1 MMSGHH
7 LKKDKYMPE
16 ERKLVTILFAD
27 VTDSTALGDTLDPE
41 DIRALMSRYY
51 THARQIIPS
60 YGGTLEKFIGDAV
73 MAIFGLPQAHS
84 DDAERALAAALALRA
99 AIVDD
104 PVLGASFSLRM
115 GVNTGEVITANNH
128 ADGDFLITGDAVN
141 VAARLQQSAIPGE
154 ILVGERT
161 MKAAQMAFLFDMA
174 RQIEVRGKRQPLRAF
189 TLKIA
194 RPTRQVERPP
204 FIGRR
209 QDLLQ
214 LSLLQARTLEEKRPQ
229 LISLVAPS
237 GTGKTRLLEEFLHRL
252 DPADGFQ
259 VATIRC
265 LPYGQTLTYWP
276 LRGLLT
282 KFLGEEISKQGVMD
296 IFLQGGYEQEEAR
309 EQAEY
314 ILATLGIEKE
324 GKEGTIARGCIFSAW
339 RLLVEILA
347 QQAPRVIIFEDLH
360 WASDSLLDLIEYMIN
375 LHIQAPLLLITLSRP
390 EFLDRRPQWGGGRS
404 NFTALTLQPLTAAQT
419 RDLIRRSHPELP
431 EHLGEQ
437 IVTRSGGNPFF
448 ALELIQGVCERCL
461 AEGGDAFDSLP
472 DTIHAAVLA
481 RLDLLTPK
489 EREVLQVASVT
500 PRTFHLTMLEA
511 VLEHCG
517 ASEIDD
523 ALEGLQARDL
533 IVASE
538 KGRFFFRHVLIRD
551 VAYGTLARAD
561 RIRLNG
567 KIAAWMETVAEHHL
581 DEFTE
586 LIAYHHL
593 EAVRL
598 ARQSAVPLDFQI
610 DPTQAIRFLR
620 RAGIQAA
627 RAGAFTEAQRH
638 IQNAI
643 EIAPESELLS
653 LYEELADCGGW
664 SESAVHAYK
673 HAIDLWRDTPTQDP
687 LIGARLQ
694 RKLLVCYARGA
705 GGVGLKP
712 DEECRLYE
720 TLQKEAQHCAEAAGD
735 EDELWRLRI
744 ASLFT
749 HSYIACDSL
758 EEPAQKAE
766 IIQKREV
773 GLQAEAYFREK
784 GDWAAVSEALDGYA
798 SLSQIIGAYEDVLTA
813 SQRRLTA
820 PDLPA
825 LEHGDALQMIAKAYH
840 HLGDYDACIA
850 TIQKT
855 LAHLRRGHSLVYLGS
870 GISHAVDAA
879 YISGRWSDVLML
891 RPRVEE
897 LWEQIQPDASMRF
910 CVGTGYMTLLEMA
923 LAQEDNAAID
933 AAASVLMRLFP
944 DASDPKHTFVSM
956 MLADDPMRINDLV
969 LDLIAEKKHSRLLC
983 LRFCNERDA
992 ALSQTQLNALRE
1004 KMWYANDQKR
1014 YLAIA
1019 QAIATD
1025 DDEQLAREIDAAEAQ
1040 HMVVHAAR
1048 MRIVLA
1054 QHTNDRSQLERAR
1067 PILERLNDRYF
1078 LCRLEEVMEA
1088 LTMHAA

>member
-1 MMSGHH
+1 
-7 LKKDKYMPE
+7 MPE

-51 THARQIIPS
+51 NHARQIIPS

-73 MAIFGLPQAHS
+73 MAVFGLPQTHS
-84 DDAERALAAALALRA
+84 DDAERALAAALALRT
-99 AIVDD
+99 AIAND

-115 GVNTGEVITANNH
+115 GINTGEVITANNYT
-128 ADGDFLITGDAVN
+128 DGDFLVTGDAVN
-141 VAARLQQSAIPGE
+141 VAARLQQAAVPDE

-161 MKAAQMAFLFDMA
+161 KKAAHTAFLFDVK
-174 RQIEVRGKRQPLRAF
+174 RQVEARGKRQPLSAF
-189 TLKIA
+189 PLKAA
-194 RPTRQVERPP
+194 RLMRQVERPP

-214 LSLLQARTLEEKRPQ
+214 LSLLQARTLEEQRPQ

-237 GTGKTRLLEEFLHRL
+237 GTGKSRLLEEFLRRL
-252 DPADGFQ
+252 DPDDGFQ
-259 VATIRC
+259 VATVRC

-276 LRGLLT
+276 LRSLLT
-282 KFLGEEISKQGVMD
+282 KFVGEEINKQRVID
-296 IFLQGGYEQEEAR
+296 IFRQGGYAQEEAR
-309 EQAEY
+309 EFAES
-314 ILATLGIEKE
+314 ILATLGIEE
-324 GKEGTIARGCIFSAW
+324 DGKDGAIARQSIFGAW

-390 EFLDRRPQWGGGRS
+390 EFLDRRPQWGGGRG
-404 NFTALTLQPLTAAQT
+404 NFTALTLQPLTAVQT
-419 RDLIRRSHPELP
+419 RDLIRQARPGLHENISE
-431 EHLGEQ
+431 E

-448 ALELIQGVCERCL
+448 ALELIQGICERCMDD
-461 AEGGDAFDSLP
+461 GGDTFDALP

-481 RLDLLTPK
+481 RLDLLTPR

-500 PRTFHLTMLEA
+500 PRIFHLTMLQT
-511 VLEHCG
+511 VLEDLS

-551 VAYGTLARAD
+551 VAYGTLARSD

-567 KIAAWMETVAEHHL
+567 KIAAWMEAAAEHHL

-598 ARQSAVPLDFQI
+598 ARQSAVPLDGPV

-620 RAGIQAA
+620 RAGVQAA

-653 LYEELADCGGW
+653 LYEELGDCSGW
-664 SESAVHAYK
+664 SDNATRAYN
-673 HAIDLWRDTPTQDP
+673 HAIQLWRDTPTRDP

-694 RKLLVCYARGA
+694 RKLLVCYTRG
-705 GGVGLKP
+705 GGGIELP
-712 DEECRLYE
+712 SGDEYALY
-720 TLQKEAQHCAEAAGD
+720 TALQDEAQRYAEAAGD
-735 EDELWRLRI
+735 EDELWRIRI
-744 ASLFT
+744 ASLFC
-749 HSYIACDSL
+749 HSHTTCDVVGITRDPVGEIPER
-758 EEPAQKAE
+758 EE
-766 IIQKREV
+766 IMQKREIA
-773 GLQAEAYFREK
+773 LKAEAYFRKK
-784 GDWAAVSEALDGYA
+784 GDWAAVSEAIDGYA
-798 SLSQIIGAYEDVLTA
+798 ALSQLIGDYHAVLTA

-825 LEHGDALQMIAKAYH
+825 LERGDALQMIAKAYH
-840 HLGDYDACIA
+840 HLGNYDMCIA
-850 TIQKT
+850 MIQKT
-855 LAHLRRGHSLVYLGS
+855 LAHIHRGHPLVHLGS
-870 GISHAVDAA
+870 SISHAMDAA
-879 YISGRWSDVLML
+879 YVSGRWSDVLAL
-891 RPRVEE
+891 RLRFEE
-897 LWEQIQPDASMRF
+897 LWEQVQHDNNMSH
-910 CVGTGYMTLLEMA
+910 CVITGYITLLEMA
-923 LAQEDNAAID
+923 LAQDDCALRD
-933 AAASVLMRLFP
+933 AAASALKRLF
-944 DASDPKHTFVSM
+944 SDPSDLRHILVSM
-956 MLADDPMRINDLV
+956 LLADDPMRINDLV
-969 LDLIAEKKHSRLLC
+969 IETHAEKKHSALLF
-983 LRFCNERDA
+983 LRFCNEHNV
-992 ALSQTQLNALRE
+992 ALSQAQFNALGEE
-1004 KMWYANDQKR
+1004 KWFASSTKH

-1019 QAIATD
+1019 HALAMH
-1025 DDEQLAREIDAAEAQ
+1025 DDEQLAREIDAAEAA

-1054 QHTNDRSQLERAR
+1054 QHTHDRSQLERAR

-1078 LCRLEEVMEA
+1078 LHRLEEVRA
-1088 LTMHAA
+1088 TLTMHAA